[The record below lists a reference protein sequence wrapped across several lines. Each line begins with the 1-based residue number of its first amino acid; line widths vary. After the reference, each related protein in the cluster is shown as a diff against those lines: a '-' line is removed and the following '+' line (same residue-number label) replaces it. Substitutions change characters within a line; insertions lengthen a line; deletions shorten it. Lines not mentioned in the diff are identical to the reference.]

1 MKAIEQ
7 YVPVVLFIMLWKVV
21 LIFESVDEILK
32 SDHSNESYRAVLS
45 CGAVYYAVQGGSDF
59 WVCGWIPQV
68 WPFKWKLLS
77 STILWCCLLRCAMSV
92 DETLTNQDQCC
103 PVWRKQILVIN
114 ATYLCSSL
122 SICFA
127 RDILFLMED
136 IKVTST
142 GKESRSFPTT
152 QKERR

>member
-1 MKAIEQ
+1 
-7 YVPVVLFIMLWKVV
+7 
-21 LIFESVDEILK
+21 
-32 SDHSNESYRAVLS
+32 
-45 CGAVYYAVQGGSDF
+45 
-59 WVCGWIPQV
+59 
-68 WPFKWKLLS
+68 
-77 STILWCCLLRCAMSV
+77 MSV